1 MGGPPFGVERN
12 SLMSHLSFRTGLT
25 LVASLALLSAC
36 GSDQKTANMPENV
49 PPAEAPADTATP
61 PGSTSPNGEPVGT
74 PPASPPPE
82 AGPQSRMDATSNNTL
97 AAPGAPTTQTT
108 PATQATMPA
117 LTENQVAMITE
128 LANTAEIEQAK
139 LAQNK
144 AKSAS
149 VKKFAATM
157 IKHHGE
163 AKAQQTKLYQSLKL
177 TPAQS
182 ASSSQLKTDADK
194 TLGSLRAADGSAF
207 DTAYMESQVA
217 EHQKVLDTI
226 DGQLLPASS
235 DQALTDELTKM
246 RATVSSHLQDARDIL
261 SELQKKSSR

>member
-1 MGGPPFGVERN
+1 
-12 SLMSHLSFRTGLT
+12 MSHLSFRTGLT
-25 LVASLALLSAC
+25 LVASLALLGAC
-36 GSDQKTANMPENV
+36 GSDQKTANTPENL
-49 PPAEAPADTATP
+49 PPAEAPADTSTP
-61 PGSTSPNGEPVGT
+61 PGAANPNGEPVGT

-82 AGPQSRMDATSNNTL
+82 AGPQSRMDTTSNNTL
-97 AAPGAPTTQTT
+97 AAPGSPS
-108 PATQATMPA
+108 TQATMPA
-117 LTENQVAMITE
+117 LSENQVAMITE

-177 TPAQS
+177 TPTQS
-182 ASSSQLKTDADK
+182 AASSQLKTDADQ

-226 DGQLLPASS
+226 DGQLMPASN

-246 RATVSSHLQDARDIL
+246 RATVSAHLQDARDIL
-261 SELQKKSSR
+261 SELQKKGSR

>member
-1 MGGPPFGVERN
+1 
-12 SLMSHLSFRTGLT
+12 MSHLSFRTGLT
-25 LVASLALLSAC
+25 LVASLALLGAC
-36 GSDQKTANMPENV
+36 SSDQKTANTPESLP
-49 PPAEAPADTATP
+49 PPAEAPANP
-61 PGSTSPNGEPVGT
+61 PGPGGDMTPPNGEPVGT

-82 AGPQSRMDATSNNTL
+82 AGPQSRTDATSSNTL
-97 AAPGAPTTQTT
+97 ASPGSPS
-108 PATQATMPA
+108 TQATLPA
-117 LTENQVAMITE
+117 LSEGQVAMITE
-128 LANTAEIEQAK
+128 LANNAEIEQAK
-139 LAQNK
+139 LAQAK

-177 TPAQS
+177 TPTQS
-182 ASSSQLKTDADK
+182 ASASQLKTDADR

-207 DTAYMESQVA
+207 DTAYMESQVS

-226 DGQLLPASS
+226 DGQLIPASS

-261 SELQKKSSR
+261 SELQKNSSR